1 MTDYLS
7 DEKIAE
13 LKAAYEF
20 FDKDRDGKIATKE
33 LGSIMRNLGQN
44 PTDSELKRIIAE
56 VDSDGNGTIDF
67 KEFLG
72 LMVNKMNDTD
82 TEEELLEAFKIF
94 DRDNKGYITAL
105 ELRLVMNN
113 LGEVLSPYEIDELVK
128 EADIDG
134 DGHIDYDEF
143 LKMMELN

>member
-1 MTDYLS
+1 MTYYLS

-13 LKAAYEF
+13 LKVAYEF
-20 FDKDRDGKIATKE
+20 FDKDHDGKIATKE
-33 LGSIMRNLGQN
+33 LGSILRNLGQN
-44 PTDSELKRIIAE
+44 PNEAELKRIIEE

-72 LMVNKMNDTD
+72 LMVNRMKDTH

-105 ELRLVMNN
+105 ELRLVLNN
-113 LGEVLSPYEIDELVK
+113 LGAIFIIHL
-128 EADIDG
+128 
-134 DGHIDYDEF
+134 
-143 LKMMELN
+143 